1 MSASTRGCGRMWA
14 ALSTLVSHSA
24 ALLALC
30 SHRSRSFG
38 SPVMAE
44 RGRISLGRPPS
55 SAPNAARTSAS
66 PSPLPV
72 PAAPAAVPLAITPGA
87 AVPPHQTRA
96 KVCRGLR
103 CRRQSSRRV
112 RAARAAGVVAH
123 PQRASKQARAR
134 PALRTARP
142 EPAAAATARRALLP
156 SADECACRSGSDADA
171 PIGKRDG
178 RGDEEEAF
186 ERELDALTRAEA
198 ERM

>member
-112 RAARAAGVVAH
+112 RAARAAGGCATHNTRRSTPAPGLRCGPRDQSQLQQLPPVAPCS
-123 PQRASKQARAR
+123 PQQTSARAAV
-134 PALRTARP
+134 ALMLTPRLVRGM
-142 EPAAAATARRALLP
+142 EGEMRKRL
-156 SADECACRSGSDADA
+156 SSGSWM
-171 PIGKRDG
+171 P
-178 RGDEEEAF
+178 
-186 ERELDALTRAEA
+186 
-198 ERM
+198 